1 MRNERGDIKID
12 TIEVK
17 RILKDYYQ
25 QLYTNKLD
33 NLGDMDTF
41 PEIYN
46 LSRQNYEE
54 VENLNRPK
62 TNKEIES
69 VLKIFPKK

>member
-1 MRNERGDIKID
+1 MRNERGYIKID

-46 LSRQNYEE
+46 LSR
-54 VENLNRPK
+54 
-62 TNKEIES
+62 
-69 VLKIFPKK
+69 